1 MFVSLNGIYYYYYFV
16 SDSGILSKPKELI
29 HQDLYYSYA
38 RGQTAVLACNV
49 QSVPPPAFRYV
60 LLIGLSKFKL
70 TSNGRWKGFS
80 RKSPRYQMM
89 MEVKFRILFHP
100 ITVFWRDV
108 RSCVYFPV
116 TAPLYAQQ
124 VLRYVPLTE
133 PFGLYHL
140 QDEFLNYKSAMYCK

>member
-1 MFVSLNGIYYYYYFV
+1 MFVSLNGRYYYYYFV

-70 TSNGRWKGFS
+70 TSNGRRKGF
-80 RKSPRYQMM
+80 
-89 MEVKFRILFHP
+89 
-100 ITVFWRDV
+100 
-108 RSCVYFPV
+108 FPGNV
-116 TAPLYAQQ
+116 H
-124 VLRYVPLTE
+124 V
-133 PFGLYHL
+133 
-140 QDEFLNYKSAMYCK
+140 NK

>member
-1 MFVSLNGIYYYYYFV
+1 MFVSLNGRYYYYYFV

-70 TSNGRWKGFS
+70 TSNGRRKGF
-80 RKSPRYQMM
+80 
-89 MEVKFRILFHP
+89 
-100 ITVFWRDV
+100 
-108 RSCVYFPV
+108 FP
-116 TAPLYAQQ
+116 
-124 VLRYVPLTE
+124 
-133 PFGLYHL
+133 
-140 QDEFLNYKSAMYCK
+140 

>member
-1 MFVSLNGIYYYYYFV
+1 MELSSPLVDTTYYYFV

-70 TSNGRWKGFS
+70 TSNGRRKGFFSEMSTLPNDDEGEISNPFSPYHCTFVCMPNQCCDTTRRTFWTLSPS
-80 RKSPRYQMM
+80 R
-89 MEVKFRILFHP
+89 RILELQ
-100 ITVFWRDV
+100 I
-108 RSCVYFPV
+108 CYVYIV
-116 TAPLYAQQ
+116 
-124 VLRYVPLTE
+124 
-133 PFGLYHL
+133 
-140 QDEFLNYKSAMYCK
+140 NM